1 MRILYLF
8 LPILPTN
15 HNISW
20 NNVWFRLKTTLNLR
34 SNISNNIQSCF
45 LLPFQV
51 DANAIYVD
59 YSKISININYF
70 QSVSDMTVAAIY
82 VTK

>member
-1 MRILYLF
+1 M
-8 LPILPTN
+8 
-15 HNISW
+15 
-20 NNVWFRLKTTLNLR
+20 
-34 SNISNNIQSCF
+34 

-59 YSKISININYF
+59 YRIIANNTNYY
-70 QSVSDMTVAAIY
+70 QSVSDIRVAARY